1 MPGRDSD
8 SDSPGRGWGH
18 QHHGGLPD
26 GQNPSHLEGYADDS
40 GRAAEPGQ
48 RQRQQILR
56 TADGTAEAG
65 FSPRQA
71 PLPDLSNEQ
80 IFPAGM
86 QARVL
91 FDPDMKWRLT
101 EEFGPHSF
109 ETRADGRLIFDYKSK
124 LLQLAKGWSNFIFYR
139 TIIWWF
145 FPDLVVL
152 IKIFI

>member
-1 MPGRDSD
+1 MSGFRRIGILSVLLQKDKTTAPELAEKFEVSRRTISRDIET
-8 SDSPGRGWGH
+8 
-18 QHHGGLPD
+18 LC
-26 GQNPSHLEGYADDS
+26 
-40 GRAAEPGQ
+40 RAAEPGQ

-109 ETRADGRLIFDYKSK
+109 ETRADGRLIFD
-124 LLQLAKGWSNFIFYR
+124 
-139 TIIWWF
+139 
-145 FPDLVVL
+145 
-152 IKIFI
+152 